1 MFGGHNTPSDADV
14 HGLENFIWQE
24 MNGCLISFRSQLS
37 DYKKHAHCL
46 WESGILI
53 RGNLTTCACSCTLF
67 IVRTMATK
75 RNRSKAPFPPH
86 GTFARHVRAIA
97 PISHHRAC
105 PGSYGHRT
113 DRHCPLNALNELRAA
128 LRQLAISLS
137 DGASLLPS
145 ASKAGSYGFR
155 LGHPRQPVRQVSRCR
170 PDCQNHPRRSCAK
183 CAA

>member
-37 DYKKHAHCL
+37 NYKKRAHCL

-75 RNRSKAPFPPH
+75 RNRSKAPLPLMAHLP
-86 GTFARHVRAIA
+86 GMSEQLLLSPTIELAPARMDIELTGIA
-97 PISHHRAC
+97 PSMH
-105 PGSYGHRT
+105 
-113 DRHCPLNALNELRAA
+113 
-128 LRQLAISLS
+128 
-137 DGASLLPS
+137 
-145 ASKAGSYGFR
+145 
-155 LGHPRQPVRQVSRCR
+155 
-170 PDCQNHPRRSCAK
+170 
-183 CAA
+183 